1 MFDRSLL
8 DILCCP
14 ETRGK
19 LSMADEST
27 LSSPNSAISAGSVKN
42 VGGERV
48 TEPLTE
54 ALVSEDGK
62 RLYPIREDIP
72 VLLTDE
78 AIALSLEEK

>member
-14 ETRGK
+14 EARGK

-27 LSSPNSAISAGSVKN
+27 LSSLNSAISAGSVKN